1 MIEIEAKTMLQDKI
15 NFYSKVL
22 LEKDIVIYN
31 ILFIIF
37 YKKIQKCMLYI
48 FTAFQLIKWNMLFE
62 LVT

>member
-48 FTAFQLIKWNMLFE
+48 FTAFQLIK
-62 LVT
+62 

>member
-31 ILFIIF
+31 ILFIYSIRKF
-37 YKKIQKCMLYI
+37 KNACYI
-48 FTAFQLIKWNMLFE
+48 FSLLFN
-62 LVT
+62 